1 MLLHLRYAQAA
12 LMSIN
17 VYYILNYGLESCVSK
32 SRTETIFD
40 MNEINMAIYQIK
52 YMENPTNQAD

>member
-12 LMSIN
+12 LMSIY
-17 VYYILNYGLESCVSK
+17 VYYILNYDLESCVSK

-52 YMENPTNQAD
+52 YMENSTNQAD